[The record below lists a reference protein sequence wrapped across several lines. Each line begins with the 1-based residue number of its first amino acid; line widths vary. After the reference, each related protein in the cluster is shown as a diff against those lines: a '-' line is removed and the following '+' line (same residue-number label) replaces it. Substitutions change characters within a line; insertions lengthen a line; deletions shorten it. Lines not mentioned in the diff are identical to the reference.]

1 MLPEEHDACGVGFL
15 ADLTNK
21 ASNRT
26 VALALQA
33 VAAMEH
39 RGARAADG
47 RTGDGAGILMETPR
61 ALLQRE
67 LAAAHVRVPE
77 QHLAA
82 VCVFLPRD
90 EDLAAAMRARIE
102 HAIRGEG
109 VKPMRWRVPPVD
121 PFVLGAQARA
131 SAPAYE
137 QLLVDVGPGNAR
149 ERMRSVRRAVIRT
162 LREEGDVAT
171 LVSASPGTVVYKGL
185 LSSSELGAYFADL
198 RDPACASR
206 FAVFHQRFST
216 NTAPS
221 WRLVQPFGIVAHN
234 GEIDTITGNRAW
246 MRARGVLSPRGASDS
261 LEFDV
266 ALDAMVGAGY
276 RVDEAV
282 DLMLSPAIDDDEKL
296 RAYYDAHV
304 PTVEPW
310 DGPAAIVFA
319 EGDRV
324 GAALDR
330 SGFRPL
336 RWCRTAGGTVL
347 AASEAGVV
355 DFGDDPIVERGRLG
369 PGERIVVRFATG
381 EMIRP
386 DAFRALRREN
396 SDFRATV
403 ASWHFDMP
411 AADSPRPVDAEEL
424 RRDLVRFGYTKDEIA
439 GVVAPLAGGT
449 EPVWSMGDDAALPFL
464 ERRMP
469 VTEYLRQRFA
479 QVTNPPID
487 ALREGFV
494 FDVRAWVGSGDTNG
508 DVPAPHSIVTVD
520 TAILDELAFDEL
532 SFDARLVPH
541 RIALDCAEGGLR
553 TRVARI
559 ADEAERAVREGATYL
574 VLDDR
579 GAALPV
585 PAILAAGAVHQRL
598 TDAGL
603 RMQASIAA
611 CDGFARDAH
620 GCAALISA
628 GANVVTPWLGA
639 RAAVA
644 ETSNATPFLDALR
657 GGLVKI
663 LAKLGICT
671 LRSYVGAQTFE
682 SLGLKREIVTLCF
695 PGMAT
700 HVQALGFDQLEED
713 LRSWEALAKEG
724 GEPPQ
729 RGLFRFRR
737 DGVRH
742 AFDPALLKNLRK
754 TIVARDEAAFL
765 ALSDALEERE
775 TIALRDLV
783 EPVALGDAIP
793 LGEVEP
799 EEKILAR
806 FVTAAMSL
814 GALGPEAH
822 EAVALGAKLA
832 GARSNGGEGG
842 EDPARTLNTIKQVAS
857 ARFGVAAEYLA
868 TAEELEIKIA
878 QGAKPGEGGQIPGFK
893 VTAEIAVLRGAAPGQ
908 SLVSPPPHHDIYSIE
923 DLAQLIYDLRRANA
937 KAKIAV
943 KLVAQSGI
951 GYVASGVAKARADVV
966 HVAGHDGGTGA
977 SPLGSIKHAGLPWE
991 LGLIETHHTLVANG
1005 LRGRVAIRVDG
1016 GFKTGRDVVLA
1027 SMLGADAFGFGSA
1040 LLVALG
1046 CIYARQCHQN
1056 TCPVGIATQD
1066 AVLRGKFPGTA
1077 DDAATFLRFVAR
1089 DVRRRLAALGARSLD
1104 EIHGRSDLVR
1114 PRYDRAQGIDLDE
1127 VLRLPE
1133 TRAPFDFAPIDN
1145 AHLDDDAIPGG
1156 TQRITPADRAV
1167 GARLAYDAV
1176 TRKARGEYVAPATY
1190 RYAGSAGQS
1199 FGAFVAAP
1207 LAFELDGEANDGVG
1221 KGMSGGTLVVR
1232 GAGQSHEPAIGNACF
1247 YGARG
1252 GEAFVRGAAGE
1263 RLAVR
1268 NSGATIVV
1276 EGAGDHACEYMTKGT
1291 VVILGATGRNLVS
1304 GMTGGELFV
1313 LREHAARLGPTP
1325 LVAHELDADA
1335 TARLRALLVRHAAA
1349 TESPLAQRYL
1359 DEGAAALGAF
1369 VRFAVEVATASS
1381 PDPGCLAVAV
1391 VASAPSAASPTGRR

>member
-1 MLPEEHDACGVGFL
+1 MVYVPMRHDDEHDACGVGFL
-15 ADLTNK
+15 ADL
-21 ASNRT
+21 SNRASHEI
-26 VALALQA
+26 VRLALSA
-33 VAAMEH
+33 VGAMEH

-47 RTGDGAGILMETPR
+47 RTGDGAGILLETPR
-61 ALLQRE
+61 ALFQRE

-90 EDLAAAMRARIE
+90 EELAAAMRAKIE
-102 HAIRGEG
+102 HAVRGEG
-109 VKPMRWRVPPVD
+109 VAPMRWRVPPVD
-121 PFVLGAQARA
+121 PSVLGVQAAA
-131 SAPAYE
+131 SAPSYE

-149 ERMRSVRRAVIRT
+149 ERMRSVRRGVIRT
-162 LREEGDVAT
+162 LRAEADVAT
-171 LVSASPGTVVYKGL
+171 LVSASPQTVVYKGL

-198 RDPACASR
+198 LDPACASR

-221 WRLVQPFGIVAHN
+221 WRLVQPFGLIAHN

-246 MRARGVLSPRGASDS
+246 MRARGVVSPRGASDS
-261 LEFDV
+261 LEFNI
-266 ALDAMVGAGY
+266 ALDAMIGAGY

-282 DLMLSPAIDDDEKL
+282 DLMLSPAVDDDERL
-296 RAYYDAHV
+296 RAYYDAHI

-319 EGDRV
+319 DGDRV

-336 RWCRTAGGTVL
+336 RWCRTESGKVL
-347 AASEAGVV
+347 AASETGVV
-355 DFGDDPIVERGRLG
+355 DFADDPIAERGRLG
-369 PGERIVVRFATG
+369 PGQRLVVRFATG
-381 EMIRP
+381 ELLRP

-396 SDFRATV
+396 ADFSATV
-403 ASWHFDMP
+403 ASWRFDPP
-411 AADSPRPVDAEEL
+411 ADASPRALAPETL
-424 RRDLVRFGYTKDEIA
+424 RADLVRFGYTKDELA
-439 GVVAPLAGGT
+439 GVVQPLSGGT

-494 FDVRAWVGSGDTNG
+494 FDTRAWVGSGPTNG
-508 DVPAPHSIVTVD
+508 DVPAHGAIVGVES
-520 TAILDELAFDEL
+520 ALLDELVFDAL
-532 SFDARLVPH
+532 SFDARLAME
-541 RIALDCAEGGLR
+541 RIELECASTGLAQ
-553 TRVARI
+553 RVAQI
-559 ADEAERAVREGATYL
+559 ADEAEHLVRAGATYV

-585 PAILAAGAVHQRL
+585 PAVLAIGAVHQRL
-598 TDAGL
+598 TETGL

-620 GCAALISA
+620 GCAALIAA
-628 GANVVTPWLGA
+628 GANVATPWLSA

-644 ETSNATPFLDALR
+644 ETGSDRAFFDALR

-682 SLGLKREIVTLCF
+682 TLGLKREIVETCF
-695 PGMAT
+695 PAMAA
-700 HVQALGFDQLEED
+700 HVPALGFAELEED
-713 LRSWEALAKEG
+713 LRAWQSLAASG
-724 GEPPQ
+724 AEPPQ
-729 RGLFRFRR
+729 RGMFRFRR
-737 DGVRH
+737 DGLRH
-742 AFDPALLKNLRK
+742 AFDPALLKGLRK
-754 TIVARDEAAFL
+754 TIVARDEAAFF
-765 ALSDALEERE
+765 ALSDALEARE
-775 TIALRDLV
+775 AIALRDLV
-783 EPVALGDAIP
+783 EPVPIDRP
-793 LGEVEP
+793 LTPDQVEP
-799 EEKILAR
+799 EAAILAR

-822 EAVALGAKLA
+822 EAVALGALRA

-842 EDPARTLNTIKQVAS
+842 EDPTRTLNSIKQVAS
-857 ARFGVAAEYLA
+857 ARFGVSEAYLA

-893 VTAEIAVLRGAAPGQ
+893 VTPEIAALRGAAPGQ
-908 SLVSPPPHHDIYSIE
+908 QLVSPPPHHDIYSIE
-923 DLAQLIYDLRRANA
+923 DLAQLIYDLRRANPN
-937 KAKIAV
+937 AKIAV

-966 HVAGHDGGTGA
+966 HIAGHDGGTGA

-991 LGLIETHHTLVANG
+991 LGLIETHHTLIANG
-1005 LRGRVAIRVDG
+1005 LRGRVKLRVDG
-1016 GFKTGRDVVLA
+1016 GFKTGRDVILA
-1027 SMLGADAFGFGSA
+1027 AMLGADMFGFGSA

-1066 AVLRGKFPGTA
+1066 AALRGTFPGTPE
-1077 DDAATFLRFVAR
+1077 DAETFLRFVAR
-1089 DVRRRLAALGARSLD
+1089 DVRRRLAALGARSLE
-1104 EIHGRSDLVR
+1104 EIRGRGDLVR
-1114 PRYDRAQGIDLDE
+1114 PRYERARGIDLDE

-1133 TRAPFDFAPIDN
+1133 TRAPFDLAPVDLT
-1145 AHLDDDAIPGG
+1145 HLDDEAASGG
-1156 TQRITPADRAV
+1156 TQRIAPADRAV

-1176 TRKARGEYVAPATY
+1176 VRAARGETVAPATY

-1199 FGAFVAAP
+1199 FGAFLSAP
-1207 LAFELDGEANDGVG
+1207 LTLALDGDANDGVG
-1221 KGMSGGTLVVR
+1221 KGMSGGALVVR
-1232 GAGQSHEPAIGNACF
+1232 GSGREGEPAIGNACF

-1276 EGAGDHACEYMTKGT
+1276 EGAGDHACEYMTKGA
-1291 VVILGATGRNLVS
+1291 VAILGPTGRNLAS

-1313 LREHAARLGPTP
+1313 RREHAARLGPTP
-1325 LVAHELDADA
+1325 LVPHDLDASNRERLRTLLERHAEATDSA
-1335 TARLRALLVRHAAA
+1335 TARRL
-1349 TESPLAQRYL
+1349 L
-1359 DEGAAALGAF
+1359 DEGRPALDGF
-1369 VRFAVEVATASS
+1369 VR
-1381 PDPGCLAVAV
+1381 LAVAV
-1391 VASAPSAASPTGRR
+1391 TEPAALVESHA

>member
-1 MLPEEHDACGVGFL
+1 MRHDVEHDACGVGFL
-15 ADLTNK
+15 ADL
-21 ASNRT
+21 SNRASHEI
-26 VALALQA
+26 VRLALSA
-33 VAAMEH
+33 VGAMEH

-47 RTGDGAGILMETPR
+47 RTGDGAGILLETPR
-61 ALLQRE
+61 ALFQRE

-77 QHLAA
+77 QHLTA
-82 VCVFLPRD
+82 VCAFLPRQ
-90 EDLAAAMRARIE
+90 EELAAAMRAKIE

-109 VKPMRWRVPPVD
+109 VAPMRWRVPPVD
-121 PFVLGAQARA
+121 AGVLGAQ
-131 SAPAYE
+131 SAAGAPSYE
-137 QLLVDVGPGNAR
+137 QLLVDVGPGNSR
-149 ERMRSVRRAVIRT
+149 ERMRAVRRAVIRT
-162 LREEGDVAT
+162 LRAEGDIAT
-171 LVSASPGTVVYKGL
+171 LVSASPQTVVYKGL

-198 RDPACASR
+198 VDEACASR

-221 WRLVQPFGIVAHN
+221 WRLVQPFGLIAHN

-246 MRARGVLSPRGASDS
+246 MQARGVVSPRGASDS
-261 LEFDV
+261 LEFNV
-266 ALDAMVGAGY
+266 ALDAMIGAGY

-282 DLMLSPAIDDDEKL
+282 DLMLSPAVDDDDRL
-296 RAYYDAHV
+296 RAYYDAHI

-319 EGDRV
+319 DGDRV

-336 RWCRTAGGTVL
+336 RWCRTESGKVL
-347 AASEAGVV
+347 AASETGVV
-355 DFGDDPIVERGRLG
+355 GFGDDPIVERGRLG
-369 PGERIVVRFATG
+369 PGQRLVVRFATG
-381 EMIRP
+381 ELIRP

-396 SDFRATV
+396 ADFRGTV
-403 ASWHFDMP
+403 ASWRFDAP
-411 AADSPRPVDAEEL
+411 ADAAPRAMDGDAL
-424 RRDLVRFGYTKDEIA
+424 RRDLVRFGYTKDELA
-439 GVVAPLAGGT
+439 GVVQPLAAGS

-494 FDVRAWVGSGDTNG
+494 FDVRAWVGSGATNG
-508 DVPAPHSIVTVD
+508 DVPAHGSIVTVD
-520 TAILDELAFDEL
+520 TALLDELTFDAL
-532 SFDARLVPH
+532 SFDARLVME
-541 RIALDCAEGGLR
+541 RISLDCADAALA
-553 TRVARI
+553 TRI
-559 ADEAERAVREGATYL
+559 AQIADAAERRVREGATYL

-579 GAALPV
+579 GAGVPV
-585 PAILAAGAVHQRL
+585 PAVLAVGAVHQRL
-598 TDAGL
+598 TASGL

-620 GCAALISA
+620 GCAALIAA
-628 GANVVTPWLGA
+628 GANVVTPWLAA

-644 ETSNATPFLDALR
+644 ECGSDAAFFDALR
-657 GGLVKI
+657 SGLVKI

-682 SLGLKREIVTLCF
+682 TLGLKHEIVDACF
-695 PGMAT
+695 PGMGA
-700 HVQALGFDQLEED
+700 HVPALGFAEIEED
-713 LRSWEALAKEG
+713 LRAWQALAASG
-724 GEPPQ
+724 AEPPQ
-729 RGLFRFRR
+729 RGMFRFRR

-742 AFDPALLKNLRK
+742 SFDPPLLKGLRK
-754 TIVARDEAAFL
+754 TIVARDEAAFF
-765 ALSDALEERE
+765 ALSDALEARDS
-775 TIALRDLV
+775 ISLRDLV
-783 EPVALGDAIP
+783 EPVAIGDPIA
-793 LGEVEP
+793 LEEVEP
-799 EEKILAR
+799 EDAILAR

-842 EDPARTLNTIKQVAS
+842 EDPARTLNAIKQVAS
-857 ARFGVAAEYLA
+857 ARFGVSESYLA

-893 VTAEIAVLRGAAPGQ
+893 VTAEIAALRGAAPGQ
-908 SLVSPPPHHDIYSIE
+908 QLVSPPPHHDIYSIE
-923 DLAQLIYDLRRANA
+923 DLAQLIYDLRRANP

-966 HVAGHDGGTGA
+966 HIAGHDGGTGA

-991 LGLIETHHTLVANG
+991 LGLIETHHTLIANG
-1005 LRGRVAIRVDG
+1005 LRGRVKLRVDG

-1027 SMLGADAFGFGSA
+1027 AMLGGDMFGFGSA

-1066 AVLRGKFPGTA
+1066 AALRGKFPGTA
-1077 DDAATFLRFVAR
+1077 EDAEAFLRFVAR
-1089 DVRRRLAALGARSLD
+1089 DVRRRLAALGARSLE
-1104 EIHGRSDLVR
+1104 EIQGRGDLVR
-1114 PRYDRAQGIDLDE
+1114 PRYERAAGIDLDE

-1133 TRAPFDFAPIDN
+1133 TRAPFDLARADD
-1145 AHLDDDAIPGG
+1145 AHLDDEAVAGG
-1156 TQRITPADRAV
+1156 TQRIAPADRAV
-1167 GARLAYDAV
+1167 GARLAYHAV
-1176 TRKARGEYVAPATY
+1176 TRAARGEIVAPATY

-1199 FGAFVAAP
+1199 FGAFLAAP
-1207 LAFELDGEANDGVG
+1207 LTLVLDGDANDGVG
-1221 KGMSGGTLVVR
+1221 KGMSGGTLIVR
-1232 GAGQSHEPAIGNACF
+1232 GPGRDGEPAIGNACF

-1252 GEAFVRGAAGE
+1252 GDAFVRGAAGE

-1268 NSGATIVV
+1268 NSGATVVV

-1291 VVILGATGRNLVS
+1291 VVILGATGRNLAS
-1304 GMTGGELFV
+1304 GMTGGELF
-1313 LREHAARLGPTP
+1313 LAGELAKRLGPTP
-1325 LVAHELDADA
+1325 LVAHELDATDRE
-1335 TARLRALLVRHAAA
+1335 RLRTLLERHAAA
-1349 TESPLAQRYL
+1349 TGSDIARRILAG
-1359 DEGAAALGAF
+1359 DGAALGGF
-1369 VRFAVEVATASS
+1369 VRLGVPVAEPAT
-1381 PDPGCLAVAV
+1381 LAA
-1391 VASAPSAASPTGRR
+1391 TRG

>member
-1 MLPEEHDACGVGFL
+1 MRYDDEHDACGVGFL
-15 ADLTNK
+15 ADLSHR
-21 ASNRT
+21 ASHEVVR
-26 VALALQA
+26 LALTA
-33 VAAMEH
+33 VGAMEH

-47 RTGDGAGILMETPR
+47 RTGDGAGILLETPH
-61 ALLQRE
+61 ALLQRD
-67 LAAAHVRVPE
+67 LAAAHVRVPD

-90 EDLAAAMRARIE
+90 EELAAAMRGRIE

-121 PFVLGAQARA
+121 PSVLGAQAAA
-131 SAPAYE
+131 SAPSYE
-137 QLLVDVGPGNAR
+137 QVLVDVGPGNAR

-171 LVSASPGTVVYKGL
+171 LISASPTKVVYKGL

-206 FAVFHQRFST
+206 FATFHQRFST

-221 WRLVQPFGIVAHN
+221 WRLVQPFGIIAHN

-261 LEFDV
+261 LDFDV
-266 ALDAMVGAGY
+266 AVDSMIGAGY

-282 DLMLSPAIDDDEKL
+282 DFMLAPAIDDDDRL
-296 RAYYDAHV
+296 RAYYDAHI

-319 EGDRV
+319 DGDRV

-336 RWCRTAGGTVL
+336 RWCRTESGKVL

-369 PGERIVVRFATG
+369 PGERITVRFATG
-381 EMIRP
+381 ELIRP
-386 DAFRALRREN
+386 EAFRAFRRQGA
-396 SDFRATV
+396 DFRATV
-403 ASWHFDMP
+403 QSWRFEPP
-411 AADSPRPVDAEEL
+411 ADVTPLPMQPDAL
-424 RRDLVRFGYTKDEIA
+424 RRDLIRFGYTKDEVQGVIA
-439 GVVAPLAGGT
+439 PIAGGT
-449 EPVWSMGDDAALPFL
+449 EPVSSMGDDAALPFL

-494 FDVRAWVGSGDTNG
+494 FDMRAWVGSGATNG
-508 DVPAPHSIVTVD
+508 DVPAPDSIVTVD
-520 TAILDELAFDEL
+520 TALLEEGAFDAL
-532 SFDARLVPH
+532 AYDTRLITH
-541 RIALDCAEGGLR
+541 RIALDCAQTGLR
-553 TRVARI
+553 ARILQI
-559 ADEAERAVREGATYL
+559 ADEAERMVGEGATYL

-579 GAALPV
+579 HVELPV
-585 PAILAAGAVHQRL
+585 PAVLAAGAIHQRL
-598 TDAGL
+598 TEKGL

-611 CDGFARDAH
+611 CDGSARDAH
-620 GCAALISA
+620 ACAALIAA
-628 GANVVTPWLGA
+628 GANIVTPWLAA
-639 RAAVA
+639 RAASTENGTSA
-644 ETSNATPFLDALR
+644 AFLETLR
-657 GGLVKI
+657 GGLIKI

-682 SLGLKREIVTLCF
+682 TLGLKREVVETCF
-695 PGMAT
+695 PGMAV
-700 HVQALGFDQLEED
+700 HVQSIGFEELEED
-713 LRSWEALAKEG
+713 IRAWASHAREATEL
-724 GEPPQ
+724 PQ
-729 RGLFRFRR
+729 RGLFRYRR

-742 AFDPALLKNLRK
+742 SFDPPLLKGLRK

-765 ALSDALEERE
+765 KLSDDLEARGA
-775 TIALRDLV
+775 ISVRDLV
-783 EPVALGDAIP
+783 EPVALGDPIP
-793 LGEVEP
+793 LDEVEP
-799 EEKILAR
+799 EEDILAR

-842 EDPARTLNTIKQVAS
+842 EDPTRTLNTIKQVAS
-857 ARFGVAAEYLA
+857 ARFGVSEDYLA

-893 VTAEIAVLRGAAPGQ
+893 VTAEIAALRGAAPGQ

-923 DLAQLIYDLRRANA
+923 DLAQLIYDLRRANP

-991 LGLIETHHTLVANG
+991 LGLVETHHTLVANG
-1005 LRGRVAIRVDG
+1005 LRGRVKLRVDG
-1016 GFKTGRDVVLA
+1016 GFKSGRDVVIA
-1027 SMLGADAFGFGSA
+1027 SMLGADMFGFGSA

-1066 AVLRGKFPGTA
+1066 AALRGKFPGTA
-1077 DDAATFLRFVAR
+1077 EDARTFLQFVAR
-1089 DVRRRLAALGARSLD
+1089 DVRRRLAALGAHSLD
-1104 EIHGRSDLVR
+1104 EIQGRSDLVR
-1114 PRYDRAQGIDLDE
+1114 PRYERAQNVDLDE

-1133 TRAPFDFAPIDN
+1133 TRSPYDSATIDN
-1145 AHLDDDAIPGG
+1145 AHLDDEAIAGG
-1156 TQRITPADRAV
+1156 EQRITPADRAV
-1167 GARLAYDAV
+1167 AARLSYDVV
-1176 TRKARGEYVAPATY
+1176 TRKARGEYIPPAVY
-1190 RYAGSAGQS
+1190 KYKGSAGQS
-1199 FGAFVAAP
+1199 FGAFLAQP
-1207 LAFELDGEANDGVG
+1207 LALELDGEANDGVG
-1221 KGMSGGTLVVR
+1221 KGMSGGMIVVR
-1232 GAGQSHEPAIGNACF
+1232 GAGRPDEPAIGNACY

-1252 GEAFVRGAAGE
+1252 GESYVRGTAGE

-1276 EGAGDHACEYMTKGT
+1276 EGAGDHACEYMTKGS
-1291 VVILGATGRNLVS
+1291 VAILGPTGRNLAS

-1313 LREHAARLGPTP
+1313 LREHAERLGPTP
-1325 LVAHELDADA
+1325 LVAHELDAFA
-1335 TARLRALLVRHAAA
+1335 RSRLRTLLAEHAKRTDSESAL
-1349 TESPLAQRYL
+1349 RYL
-1359 DEGAAALGAF
+1359 DAGNDGLDAF
-1369 VRFAVEVATASS
+1369 VRIAVPVAQPAA
-1381 PDPGCLAVAV
+1381 LAA
-1391 VASAPSAASPTGRR
+1391 AP